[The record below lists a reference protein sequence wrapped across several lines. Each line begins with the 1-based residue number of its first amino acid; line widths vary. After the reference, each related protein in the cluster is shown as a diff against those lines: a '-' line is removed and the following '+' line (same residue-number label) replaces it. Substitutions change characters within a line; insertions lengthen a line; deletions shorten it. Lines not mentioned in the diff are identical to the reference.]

1 MRRAV
6 TIATLAVALTAMP
19 VIIGCDREVGHTE
32 KTTTNSNGTQTHS
45 EQTTVQHP
53 DGTTSTTT
61 EKKSTNGNAQP

>member
-6 TIATLAVALTAMP
+6 TIATIALSLTAMP
-19 VIIGCDREVGHTE
+19 VIIGCDREVGHAE

-53 DGTTSTTT
+53 DGTTSTTS
-61 EKKSTNGNAQP
+61 EKHTTNGNAQP